1 MVVINDINDE
11 QILDEILEQDLIV
24 YEDVKGTIIYAKWD
38 GEDFI
43 IKPDLKADPIN
54 FIDESIETFYG
65 KAYSYLNNLS
75 DRVKSLLNKRW
86 WFCFQYFP
94 TKNDDYNRKAK
105 HDLILNGIIKSGKN
119 SFTVEE
125 LEEYA
130 RLLDVEPLPFI
141 FKGKLTDKM
150 VEAIKYFL
158 NTSEDDLEYVFGE
171 KSFAYF
177 FYKLLNPQLSHSFL
191 MDNEFNSN
199 VEKIILKSNDKEASF
214 AILNPLYKKISDRN
228 LTTFIDEYSLIII
241 NFLNFCQSID
251 LNKMKLKGEKR
262 DDVYTYLISVLF
274 NLYIESVSNDILK
287 WDIVIPEFF
296 NKDKFRINKEIIL
309 NKKTIQ
315 FIEEPKFEYI
325 FKCIYFSFR
334 KKMQKTEGLF
344 TDNMRAIFNKYIDDI
359 NIFIDNYLNKKSE
372 RELNLHGLVDFGD
385 FVDIKYDT
393 DGSGDV
399 YPDIY
404 GEIKSGGQEKKKKK
418 KKGTFST
425 KGAFKG

>member
-1 MVVINDINDE
+1 MVIINDINDE

-38 GEDFI
+38 GEDFV
-43 IKPDLKADPIN
+43 IKPDLKSNPIN

-75 DRVKSLLNKRW
+75 DRVKMLLNKKW

-105 HDLILNGIIKSGKN
+105 HDLILCGIIKSGKN

-191 MDNEFNSN
+191 MDNEFNTN

-228 LTTFIDEYSLIII
+228 LTEYAEVYSLIIV
-241 NFLNFCQSID
+241 NFLNFCQSVD
-251 LNKMKLKGEKR
+251 LDKMKLKGEKR
-262 DDVYTYLISVLF
+262 DDVYTLLISKLFNTYLIDVKDDISKF
-274 NLYIESVSNDILK
+274 NF
-287 WDIVIPEFF
+287 VIPEFF
-296 NKDKFRINKEIIL
+296 NKDKFRINKELIL
-309 NKKTIQ
+309 NKTTRELIN
-315 FIEEPKFEYI
+315 EDPKFEYI
-325 FKCIYFSFR
+325 FKCIFFSF
-334 KKMQKTEGLF
+334 KYKMKEPIGILNN
-344 TDNMRAIFNKYIDDI
+344 NMLDIFNNYIDRLGRK
-359 NIFIDNYLNKKSE
+359 IDEYLNKKSE
-372 RELNLHGLVDFGD
+372 YELNKKGLVDFGD
-385 FVDIKYDT
+385 FFDIKYDT
-393 DGSGDV
+393 DAEDKV
-399 YPDIY
+399 YPDI
-404 GEIKSGGQEKKKKK
+404 IDDIRSGGEEKKKKK
-418 KKGTFST
+418 GVFSKGEFISKK
-425 KGAFKG
+425 